1 MTPPERE
8 LNSEKPDDLKVKPT
22 NLSQLQL
29 ILKDISCSSIG
40 LKQPSPA
47 ESPFGTKGGYDNF
60 LRRPNG
66 PVQRISTV
74 DDRDSAQDKIL
85 GKRKRK
91 TERELKILRSELKK
105 NLMWTRESIK
115 KMRKQYEKDFEMSE

>member
-1 MTPPERE
+1 M
-8 LNSEKPDDLKVKPT
+8 
-22 NLSQLQL
+22 
-29 ILKDISCSSIG
+29 
-40 LKQPSPA
+40 
-47 ESPFGTKGGYDNF
+47 
-60 LRRPNG
+60 
-66 PVQRISTV
+66 

-105 NLMWTRESIK
+105 NVMWTRESIK

>member
-8 LNSEKPDDLKVKPT
+8 LNSEKPDDLKVKPMI
-22 NLSQLQL
+22 LSQLQL

-47 ESPFGTKGGYDNF
+47 ESPFGTKGCSDNF
-60 LRRPNG
+60 LRRPAG

-105 NLMWTRESIK
+105 NVMWTRESIK
-115 KMRKQYEKDFEMSE
+115 KMRAQYEKDFEMSE